1 MLLWVSLRKFGGV
14 GVNELLMDN
23 EMNAQNKYLFIALS
37 YLVEEQD
44 KTYKTTI
51 EKLAKKIGTSQTM
64 ITTSLRTLKNKEL
77 ISLSFSYEYE
87 IEVRI
92 IKYFPVSFDEKL
104 NKFIEDIIL
113 DGKLRKRQ
121 IVPGSVGKQI
131 INKNKISIEETLLVY
146 WLFNNINQRFWVC
159 GLSLKVIS
167 IVISKST
174 QTAKRLL
181 NSINDR
187 MSYYLNGDDFI
198 VYYSPGMKNHYGT
211 FHSLCKLN
219 PVLLGFD
226 CLRKHEIIRISLPL
240 FKGSSILPVW
250 LSKELNSKEIKAW
263 YLMHDYI
270 NPQTKE
276 FYLNLIEVILS
287 RFFEL
292 SYVSDGKRLK
302 PNYKKVLRD
311 KVLNEQ
317 FFSMFPK
324 RNITMTRV
332 MSYLVLIRAAEV
344 TFERLLSYLS
354 RTDEIHELLSAEHVA
369 ITFLDESTTLCLF
382 K

>member
-1 MLLWVSLRKFGGV
+1 M
-14 GVNELLMDN
+14 NELLMDN

-77 ISLSFSYEYE
+77 ISLSFNYEYE

-92 IKYFPVSFDEKL
+92 IKCFPVSFDEKL
-104 NKFIEDIIL
+104 NEFIKDIIL

-121 IVPGSVGKQI
+121 ILTGNAGKQI

-146 WLFNNINQRFWVC
+146 WLFNNMNQRFWVC

-167 IVISKST
+167 RVISKSM

-181 NSINDR
+181 KSINNR
-187 MSYYLNGDDFI
+187 MSHYLNGIELI
-198 VYYSPGMKNHYGT
+198 VYYSPGMKNKYGT

-219 PVLLGFD
+219 PILLGFD
-226 CLRKHEIIRISLPL
+226 FLIKEDFMRNRLNL
-240 FKGSSILPVW
+240 FKGSVILPPW
-250 LSKELNSKEIKAW
+250 LSKELNHKEIKTW

-270 NPQTKE
+270 NAQTKE

-287 RFFEL
+287 RIFEL
-292 SYVSDGKRLK
+292 SYVSDGEIFKPDCNKVIKDEVLK
-302 PNYKKVLRD
+302 
-311 KVLNEQ
+311 EQ
-317 FFSMFPK
+317 FFSMFSK
-324 RNITMTRV
+324 RNITITSV
-332 MSYLVLIRAAEV
+332 KSYLVLIRAAEV
-344 TFERLLSYLS
+344 TFERLLSSLCINY
-354 RTDEIHELLSAEHVA
+354 EILSAEHAA
-369 ITFLDESTTLCLF
+369 ITFLDDSTTVSLF